1 MPHALTAAQ
10 VEVLRRVR
18 DGRLWS
24 MDSPLDGEVR
34 EAQLLESFGLLD
46 YVERGIFGLT
56 PRGAEYLADIEA
68 SAARGQPRGSA

>member
-1 MPHALTAAQ
+1 MSHALTPSQ

-24 MDSPLDGEVR
+24 MDSPLDGELR

-46 YVERGIFGLT
+46 YVERGIFALT
-56 PRGAEYLADIEA
+56 TLGAEYLADIEA
-68 SAARGQPRGSA
+68 SAARRPPNGAA